1 MAVMK
6 FNTTIEIKGRKIGLK
21 ENPYIIAEMACAHNG
36 DLEQA
41 KALIKASY
49 EAGTDAC
56 QLQFFVPEET
66 VTPNHEVFKILQDI
80 SFSNE
85 EWTTLFNYGKGLGID
100 MFVCTYDVPSVI
112 LAKKLGADGIKLNSA
127 DLSNPDVLKA
137 VAESNIPFT
146 LGTGASTF
154 EEIERGL
161 KFTYDNGARS
171 MVLMHGVQNFPTK
184 NTDLNIARIELIKN
198 TFKNIPVGYADHTD
212 GDDKFGSVIDLLAVS
227 MGAAV
232 LEKHITLSRAAKG
245 IDYQAAL
252 EPSEF
257 SEYVKTIR
265 KGFEA
270 MGTAEIKPFSE
281 SDLKYRKFQKKS
293 IVCAT
298 DLKQGEIITRDKVL
312 FIRNKEPGIPPIN
325 FDEVKGKRTKHALV
339 KYQNILFSDIE

>member
-1 MAVMK
+1 MK
-6 FNTTIEIKGRKIGLK
+6 FNTTIDIKGKRIGLG

-36 DLEQA
+36 DFEQA
-41 KALIKASY
+41 KALIKASH
-49 EAGTDAC
+49 ETGADAC

-66 VTPNHEVFKILQDI
+66 VTPSHEVFKVLQDI
-80 SFSNE
+80 SFTDK
-85 EWTTLFNYGKGLGID
+85 EWTDLFNYGRELGID
-100 MFVCTYDVPSVI
+100 MFICTYDVPSVL

-137 VAESNIPFT
+137 VAQSGIPFT

-161 KFTYDNGARS
+161 KFTSDNGAQNV
-171 MVLMHGVQNFPTK
+171 VLMHGVQNFPTK
-184 NTDLNIARIELIKN
+184 NTDLNIARIQLIKN

-212 GDDKFGSVIDLLAVS
+212 GEDTFGNIIDLLAVG

-257 SEYVKTIR
+257 AAYVKTIR

-270 MGTAEIKPFSE
+270 MGIAETKPFSE

-293 IVCAT
+293 IVAST
-298 DLKQGEIITRDKVL
+298 DLKAGDIISRDKVRFL
-312 FIRNKEPGIPPIN
+312 RNSIPGIAPIEL
-325 FDEVKGKRTKHALV
+325 DKLV
-339 KYQNILFSDIE
+339 NKKLRSDKTIFENILETDVE